1 MGVKLRCIGAF
12 MQEREFY
19 LVKASEKATELL
31 LQVDNLKNQLDSF
44 RPLKEKE
51 HIWQAIQEKLRS
63 EWTYHSNAI
72 EGSTLTL
79 GETIF
84 FLQYGL
90 TVEGKPFKDFLDA
103 RNHAEA
109 IELLYEYVAEER
121 SISEGFIKEMNA
133 LLLSGVTHTKAIDQ
147 FGNPTKKPATPG
159 EYKKLPN
166 TVLRPDGTIH
176 EYIYPLQVPAEMEY
190 LCKWINDNLEAQHPI
205 ITSAVAHYNMVRIHP
220 FDYGNGRGAR
230 ILMNVILLKKKYPPA
245 IIKMENRRK
254 YIGAMEQGDKG
265 DLTPFIEFVAQSLID
280 TATDMLNVLKNNGNG
295 ISV

>member
-1 MGVKLRCIGAF
+1 MEMEKHTE
-12 MQEREFY
+12 ERESY
-19 LVKASEKATELL
+19 IVSPSEKLTEQLTN
-31 LQVDNLKNQLDSF
+31 VDSLKNQLNSF

-109 IELLYEYVAEER
+109 IELLYEYVAQDR
-121 SISEGFIKEMNA
+121 PISEGFIKEMNA

-147 FGNPTKKPATPG
+147 FGNPTRKPATPG
-159 EYKKLPN
+159 QYKQLPN

-176 EYIYPLQVPAEMEY
+176 EYIYPLQVPAEMQY
-190 LCKWINDNLEAQHPI
+190 LCEWINTNIDKLHPV
-205 ITSAVAHYNMVRIHP
+205 ITSAVAHYNMVKIHP
-220 FDYGNGRGAR
+220 FDDGNGRGAR
-230 ILMNVILLKKKYPPA
+230 ILMNVILLKHRYLPA
-245 IIKMENRRK
+245 IIKIENRRK
-254 YIGAMEQGDKG
+254 YIEAMEHGDKG
-265 DLTPFIEFVAQSLID
+265 NLNPFIEFVLQSLID
-280 TATDMLNVLKNNGNG
+280 TTTNMLNILEKNGNG
-295 ISV
+295 H